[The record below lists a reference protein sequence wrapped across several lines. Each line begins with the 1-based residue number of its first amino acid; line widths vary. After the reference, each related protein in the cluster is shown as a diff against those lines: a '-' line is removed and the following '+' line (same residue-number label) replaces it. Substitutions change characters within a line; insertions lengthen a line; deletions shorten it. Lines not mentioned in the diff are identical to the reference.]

1 MADINNQVFTVS
13 GSPTINYKVAYSIGG
28 DGGYCFTITSYMNSS
43 GSYFGG
49 SYSLTASLTIGGN
62 TKTIILKTTSDIW
75 SGTTQYTATGTL
87 YAGYNTAARTV
98 TFSVA
103 RENSGG
109 GAGALAANSN
119 YTVAANQTITQ
130 VSAPTAISFSPTANF
145 TNSLTV
151 SWSGAAAGTSNPI
164 TGYYLV
170 PQFSTDNSTWTVG
183 DTVQINSSA
192 TSGSY
197 TFDTSGWNN
206 GIYVYFKMRTLGT
219 TQVNGTNQ
227 SGLFSS
233 STIRKQNITEPTPPS
248 ISLSAAAGTINE
260 SVTVSWGAGAAGTNN
275 PIVGYSLKIM
285 ACSTYN
291 GTYTTADEI
300 EYGSSVRSAT
310 ISLPDYTT
318 RGYYV
323 KFCIGV
329 IGGATYTTT
338 YSPSYSDYVR
348 VNYKPSAPTLIYP
361 IPTSAASYN
370 VAPYI
375 KLQAGTDDDEY
386 SQDYSILCGGEG
398 SAWFSYRGTYL
409 FRNSGNLTAYTIDS
423 SECSSIGKTFTVTVS
438 NPPWGRGNR
447 VSTNSTVLATDLTQ
461 LRTAVNVIRIYY
473 GLSAA
478 TWTDSTITPGVT
490 VIKAVHYKELQT
502 AISQILSVQGQT
514 TVSWEN
520 IAAGGKIKASH
531 INQIREVIEIL

>member
-28 DGGYCFTITSYMNSS
+28 DGGYYFTITSYMNSS
-43 GSYFGG
+43 GSYFGTG
-49 SYSLTASLTIGGN
+49 YSLTASLVVGGY
-62 TKTIILKTTSDIW
+62 TKTIVLKTTSDSW

-87 YAGYNTAARTV
+87 YSGYSTAARTV

-103 RENSGG
+103 RESGG
-109 GAGALAANSN
+109 SAGALAANSN

-151 SWSGAAAGTSNPI
+151 SWSGAAAGISNPI

-170 PQFSTDNSTWTVG
+170 PQFSVDNSTWTNG
-183 DTVQINSSA
+183 DLVQISSSA
-192 TSGSY
+192 TYGSY
-197 TFDTSGWNN
+197 TFDTSSWSN

-219 TQVNGTNQ
+219 TAVGGTNQ

-233 STIRKQNITEPTPPS
+233 STIRKQNVTDPIPPS
-248 ISLSAAAGTINE
+248 ISLSSAAGSINE
-260 SVTVSWGAGAAGTNN
+260 SITVSWGAGSAGTNN

-285 ACSTYN
+285 SCSTYN
-291 GTYTTADEI
+291 GTYTTIDEI
-300 EYGSSVRSAT
+300 EYGSSVRNAN
-310 ISLPDYTT
+310 ILLPNYVT

-329 IGGATYTTT
+329 IGSATYTAT
-338 YSPSYSDYVR
+338 YSPLYSDYVR
-348 VNYKPSAPTLIYP
+348 VNNQPSAPSLIYP
-361 IPTSAASYN
+361 TPTSATSYN
-370 VAPYI
+370 VSPYI
-375 KLQAGTDDDEY
+375 KLQAGTDSDGY
-386 SQDYSILCGGEG
+386 SQDYGIICDGEG
-398 SAWFSYRGTYL
+398 SNWFGYRETYL
-409 FRNSGNLTAYTIDS
+409 FRNSGNLTAYTVDS
-423 SECSSIGKTFTVTVS
+423 SECSSIGKTFTITVS

-447 VSTNSTVLATDLTQ
+447 VSSNSTVLATDLTQ
-461 LRTAVNVIRIYY
+461 LRTAVNVMRTYY

-478 TWTDSTITPGVT
+478 AWTDSTITAGTT
-490 VIKAVHYKELQT
+490 VIKAVHFKELQT

-514 TVSWEN
+514 TISWEN

-531 INQIREVIEIL
+531 INQIREAIENL

>member
-13 GSPTINYKVAYSIGG
+13 GSPTINYNVAYSIGG

-43 GSYFGG
+43 GSYFGTG
-49 SYSLTASLTIGGN
+49 YSLTASLTIGGN
-62 TKTIILKTTSDIW
+62 TQTIILKTTSDSW
-75 SGTTQYTATGTL
+75 SGTTQHTATGTL
-87 YAGYNTAARTV
+87 YPGYSTAARTI
-98 TFSVA
+98 TFSV
-103 RENSGG
+103 SGSG
-109 GAGALAANSN
+109 YAGVLAANSN

-130 VSAPTAISFSPTANF
+130 VSAPTAMSFSPTANF
-145 TNSLTV
+145 TNNLTV
-151 SWSGAAAGTSNPI
+151 SWGGAAAGTSNPI

-183 DTVQINSSA
+183 DTVRINSSA
-192 TSGSY
+192 TSGTY
-197 TFDTSGWNN
+197 NFDTSSWSN

-219 TQVNGTNQ
+219 TAVGGTDQ

-248 ISLSAAAGTINE
+248 ISLNAAAGTINE
-260 SVTVSWGAGAAGTNN
+260 SITVSWGAGSAGTNN
-275 PIVGYSLKIM
+275 PIVGYKLKIV

-291 GTYTTADEI
+291 GTYSTIDEI
-300 EYGSSVRSAT
+300 EYGSGVRSAN
-310 ISLPDYTT
+310 ISLPDYAT

-338 YSPSYSDYVR
+338 YSPSYSDYIR
-348 VNYKPSAPTLIYP
+348 VNYKPSAPDLIYP
-361 IPTSAASYN
+361 TPTSAVSYN

-375 KLQAGTDDDEY
+375 KLQVGTDGDEY
-386 SQDYSILCGGEG
+386 SQDYGIICGGESSVWLG
-398 SAWFSYRGTYL
+398 YRETYL
-409 FRNSGNLTAYTIDS
+409 FRNSGSLTAYTADS
-423 SECSSIGKTFTVTVS
+423 SECSSIGKSFTITVS

-447 VSTNSTVLATDLTQ
+447 VSSNSTVLATDLTQ
-461 LRTAVNVIRIYY
+461 LRTAVNVMRTYY

-478 TWTDSTITPGVT
+478 TWTDSTITAGTTIV
-490 VIKAVHYKELQT
+490 KAVHFKELQT